1 MDVGEL
7 VLSLLLCSCS
17 DLLQLN
23 PPSEPS
29 GPRGWT
35 EPKPKLW
42 AKTKIGSCS
51 IKIQEIPAYRPQFS
65 GRKQEEYILPVHLF
79 KKWKV
84 KVKAKEYS
92 SCFLPESCGRYA
104 GISCI
109 LIEQEPILV
118 IAQSFGFGF
127 CSTPSRSL
135 NFGKDKQ
142 ILMTFNRITSLF
154 CGYGHF
160 KKIKF
165 CSFQ

>member
-1 MDVGEL
+1 MGRLFVQFKTLFGLGVEQKL
-7 VLSLLLCSCS
+7 
-17 DLLQLN
+17 
-23 PPSEPS
+23 
-29 GPRGWT
+29 
-35 EPKPKLW
+35 KPKLW
-42 AKTKIGSCS
+42 TITQIGSCS
-51 IKIQEIPAYRPQFS
+51 IRIQEIPAYRPQLS

-127 CSTPSRSL
+127 CSTPIVKASYFSL
-135 NFGKDKQ
+135 
-142 ILMTFNRITSLF
+142 TSPHISISISNSSTRPYKW
-154 CGYGHF
+154 CW
-160 KKIKF
+160 KAQNSSQSI
-165 CSFQ
+165 